1 MRYKLFLFDEHFGDL
16 FVGLTGG
23 RETLSFSFSDEY
35 LKKRHKIAIDP
46 ELEFYSGRQFSADV
60 FGFINDLIPDRFG
73 KALIREKERALART
87 EGRPPKKLSTIDY
100 VLGVG
105 DLTRMGAI
113 RIQNDQ
119 GVFVCDDKDNVI
131 PPYLYLRDIEN
142 ASLEYEESGVFES
155 DEYRRLLFPGSSLG
169 GARPKA
175 NIFYNDEL
183 WMAKFPS
190 KNDAYD
196 VEAWEKLTYDLA
208 GLCNINVCETRLETY
223 SKIGSTLLLRRFDR
237 EGRKRIHYLSFM
249 TVLGARDGDSSEYSF
264 LDLASYLKSSCDN
277 VCENLAELYRR
288 LVFAFLVNN
297 TDNHLRNHGLLFDGK
312 GLTLSPMFDVNPSFE
327 VGTFAL
333 PLTCA
338 ETSKSTIIE
347 EGRYYGLD
355 KKEASAVYESIAAII
370 ADNYL
375 NLAKKYKVRSAEVSL
390 FEQILSTRK

>member
-1 MRYKLFLFDEHFGDL
+1 MRYKLFLFDEYFGDL
-16 FVGLTGG
+16 FVGSTGG

-35 LKKRHKIAIDP
+35 LERRHEIAIDP

-60 FGFINDLIPDRFG
+60 FGFISDLMPDRFG
-73 KALIREKERALART
+73 KALIREKERALAEI

-100 VLGVG
+100 VLGVN

-113 RIQNDQ
+113 RIQDDR
-119 GVFVCDDKDNVI
+119 GVFVCDDKDNAI
-131 PPYLYLRDIEN
+131 PPYLYLRDIEH
-142 ASLEYEESGVFES
+142 ASLDYEVNGCFRS

-183 WMAKFPS
+183 WMAKLPS

-208 GLCNINVCETRLETY
+208 RLCNINVCETRLDTY
-223 SKIGSTLLLRRFDR
+223 SKVGSTLLLKRFDR
-237 EGRKRIHYLSFM
+237 KGNKRIHYLSFM
-249 TVLGARDGDSSEYSF
+249 TVLGARDGDSSEYSY
-264 LDLASYLKSSCDN
+264 LDLASYLRSSCDD
-277 VCENLAELYRR
+277 VHENLAELYRR
-288 LVFAFLVNN
+288 LVFTFLVNN

-312 GLTLSPMFDVNPSFE
+312 RMTLSPMFDVNPSFD
-327 VGTFAL
+327 VGEFAL
-333 PLTCA
+333 PLTNTK
-338 ETSKSTIIE
+338 TSKSAIIE

-355 KKEASAVYESIAAII
+355 KKDALIVYESIAATI

-375 NLAKKYKVRSAEVSL
+375 NLAKKYKVRNAEASL
-390 FEQILSTRK
+390 FGQILNIRK